1 LNHDINI
8 RRFSPADEPAVVDLW
23 TRVFGYGAPHN
34 EPRLVIRQK
43 LDADPELFFVA
54 TIDGT
59 VVGTVM
65 GGYDG
70 HRGWIYSLAV
80 EPQFRRR
87 GIAARLMRNVEAAL
101 AARGCTKVNLQ
112 IFGTNAEVVQFY
124 ERIGYKVEERISM
137 GRLLGDTS
145 VGPQTPASGV

>member
-8 RRFSPADEPAVVDLW
+8 RCFSPADEPAVVDLW

-43 LDADPELFFVA
+43 LAADPDLFFVA
-54 TIDGT
+54 TIDQA

-87 GIAARLMRNVEAAL
+87 GIASQLMQQVEAAL
-101 AARGCTKVNLQ
+101 VKRGCHKVNLQ

-137 GRLLGDTS
+137 GRLLGDPS
-145 VGPQTPASGV
+145 AGPQAPGRGA